1 MTIARLGVTV
11 QILPVKK
18 VEEAKKGFGKTISAA
33 CGDEEIGAQ
42 PMRSM
47 SSERSR
53 RVLEKPFFADPMPP
67 VGG

>member
-1 MTIARLGVTV
+1 
-11 QILPVKK
+11 VKK

-33 CGDEEIGAQ
+33 CVDEEIGAQ
-42 PMRSM
+42 PVRSM